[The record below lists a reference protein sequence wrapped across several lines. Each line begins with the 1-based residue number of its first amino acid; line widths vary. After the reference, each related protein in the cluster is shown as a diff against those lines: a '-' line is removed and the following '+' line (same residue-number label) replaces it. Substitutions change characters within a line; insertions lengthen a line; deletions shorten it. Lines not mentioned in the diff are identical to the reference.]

1 MLLKNTVEH
10 PGDNDLTEESLLGL
24 MKAVRAAPL
33 SMMPTQLV
41 ISEEGIERMKLL
53 CADDPEFR
61 KRVLAEF
68 PQFEG
73 IL

>member
-1 MLLKNTVEH
+1 MA
-10 PGDNDLTEESLLGL
+10 NDLNENSLLEL
-24 MKAVRAAPL
+24 RNVLHAPL
-33 SMMPTQLV
+33 TMKPSQLV
-41 ISEEGIERMKLL
+41 VSVEGIERMKSL
-53 CADDPEFR
+53 CANDPEFR